1 MDGGVGTTTAA
12 AASRPGGG
20 AMSLLD
26 KYASIN
32 ASIEDARRRVAEV
45 RSNLD
50 ECNQNIQSLVEERSG
65 MEAETEQAKKD
76 MSRLKAELKEAE
88 KMHQTKLAEKERV
101 EKDQRLAKS
110 EYDKMNRFIED
121 ERMEFLERC
130 REFRSSV
137 KRLRVASS
145 ILVLEGGGGGG
156 AAGHND
162 NDTMPDEKDLW
173 RRLQDEDFSI
183 VGGTTSKDTK
193 DVEVELAELKYRESR
208 KEFIE
213 TEAALNDVRTKHN
226 DALNRSN
233 ARNQRLTQQRAQLQR
248 HRKEVE
254 DLEREIHTMKNTIVE
269 ENQLA
274 HTYEKGK
281 KLAGSCY

>member
-145 ILVLEGGGGGG
+145 ILVLEGGG

-162 NDTMPDEKDLW
+162 NDNMPDDKDLW

>member
-1 MDGGVGTTTAA
+1 
-12 AASRPGGG
+12 
-20 AMSLLD
+20 MSLLD

-88 KMHQTKLAEKERV
+88 KMHQTKLAEKDRV

-145 ILVLEGGGGGG
+145 ILVLEGGG
-156 AAGHND
+156 AAGHNEND
-162 NDTMPDEKDLW
+162 NMPDDKDLW

-183 VGGTTSKDTK
+183 IGGSPKDTK
-193 DVEVELAELKYRESR
+193 DVEMELAELKENESR

-254 DLEREIHTMKNTIVE
+254 DLEREIHTTKNTIVE

-281 KLAGSCY
+281 KLAGHVCLVDHAHLSMLMF